1 MKMNASR
8 SPLQKGNIKKDYKKL
23 NTILTKTGTGGNRAD
38 HFWKSTGTAAGT
50 CGGTESVTTT

>member
-8 SPLQKGNIKKDYKKL
+8 SPLQKGNIKNHKM
-23 NTILTKTGTGGNRAD
+23 GTGRNRAD

-50 CGGTESVTTT
+50 CGGTESVTTI

>member
-8 SPLQKGNIKKDYKKL
+8 SPLQKGNIKNHKNL

-38 HFWKSTGTAAGT
+38 HFWKSTGTVAGT
-50 CGGTESVTTT
+50 CGGTESVTTI